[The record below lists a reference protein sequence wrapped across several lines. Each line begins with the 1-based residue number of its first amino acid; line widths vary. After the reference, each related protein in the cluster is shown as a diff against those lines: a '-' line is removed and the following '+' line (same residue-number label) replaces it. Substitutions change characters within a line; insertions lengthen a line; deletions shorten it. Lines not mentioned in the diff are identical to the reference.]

1 MRPTFLLL
9 GAQKAGTTALFN
21 YLCGCRAFAP
31 PERFELHYF
40 DTEFWRGFRWY
51 LTHFPR
57 KDPDRPDAI
66 TGEKSPYYLF
76 HPQAPVRVR
85 ATLPDCRFLVLLRDP
100 VARTYSHFRHSQE
113 QGFESVASFEE
124 ALDLEEER
132 LAGEAERLSDPG
144 YRSFAHQHFSYLTRS
159 VYADQLERW
168 FESFPRSR
176 FLVLQSE
183 RLFGEP
189 DGALQEVS
197 RFLGLGADRPPAFEA
212 RNVGSYSPL
221 PGHLDGRLR
230 EFFQPHNE
238 RLFDLLGARF
248 SW

>member
-1 MRPTFLLL
+1 MRPAFLLL
-9 GAQKAGTTALFN
+9 GAQKSGTTALFN
-21 YLCGCRAFAP
+21 YLCACSDVAP

-40 DTEFWRGFRWY
+40 DNEFWRGFRWY

-57 KDPDRPDAI
+57 KNAGRPGAI

-76 HPQAPVRVR
+76 HPQAPLRVL

-100 VARTYSHFRHSQE
+100 VARAYSHFRHSQE
-113 QGFESVASFEE
+113 HGFEKLASFEE
-124 ALDLEEER
+124 AIDAEQER
-132 LAGEAERLSDPG
+132 LEGEAESLSDPG
-144 YRSFAHQHFSYLTRS
+144 HRSFAHQHYSYLARS

-168 FESFPRSR
+168 LTYFPLSR

-189 DGALQEVS
+189 DAALAEVS
-197 RFLGLGADRPPAFEA
+197 RFLGLRGDRPPAFEA

-221 PGHLDGRLR
+221 PGHLEDRLR
-230 EFFQPHNE
+230 QHFQPHNE
-238 RLFDLLGARF
+238 RLFTLLGTRF
-248 SW
+248 TW